1 MTFIPSVLT
10 KNDTNNSTTL
20 TTNTTYTGTST
31 LITGYNT
38 ILVTLT
44 STENSNAGGLEIQFS
59 SDNVNWKAYYTD
71 TYFNGTIFSKTYKI
85 IDSYYRIKY
94 DTDSATFTIMS
105 RLSTVIDNDATSI
118 NSFYS
123 NIDDGYHD
131 AFGKLRVSNP
141 YTLLDIKFPSETLID
156 STTEF
161 LSNNMIICTK
171 LENATAT
178 FGSSKCVMTTLTNG
192 GYYITQSR
200 KYCIYQP
207 GKSLLFLASGIIDDI
222 TNSGTYTARIGYF
235 DENNGLF
242 FENNSGSLNVVL
254 RNKQISTYATN
265 NSAVLSGTP
274 STGGTISTTVGTGL
288 SITINTNIFFQN
300 STASGTF
307 SGNINSYDSGTGN
320 ITINNISNI
329 TGTNNTTDTYNILYN
344 QINIVDTSISQNN
357 WNIDKFVGTGISGL
371 NLNFQTSQLFVI
383 DFEWLSVGR
392 IRFGFYLFGRI
403 YYCHQITNV
412 NVLTAPYM
420 LTPNLPIRHE
430 IRLTSGQVTLTQIC
444 SSVISEGGYNPI
456 GRPFSINNGI
466 STISAVNNTRT
477 PLLALRGNSTAASSS
492 NNRYNHQNIVPSN
505 IQIFDSTNN
514 RNVFYEILLYLAPS
528 TQTATWQAVNDNSIA
543 EYALGNTIT
552 SISGTPIVIDSGYVV
567 GKGDVIFSNLSQ
579 IFTNLIQITSN
590 IDNVSYVLVIAAT
603 GIGSDAPCLSSI
615 NWNESF

>member
-178 FGSSKCVMTTLTNG
+178 FGSSKCVMTTLTND

-456 GRPFSINNGI
+456 GRPFSISNNIIAI
-466 STISAVNNTRT
+466 STSTSET
-477 PLLALRGNSTAASSS
+477 PILALRGNLASASSS
-492 NNRYNHQNIVPSN
+492 NNQYYHQQIVPSLISVFGTSN
-505 IQIFDSTNN
+505 PDFIF
-514 RNVFYEILLYLAPS
+514 RIRLYLAPS
-528 TQTATWQAVNDNSIA
+528 SPTVSSWTAVDNNSISQ
-543 EYALGNTIT
+543 YAVGGGNISNIT
-552 SISGTPIVIDSGYVV
+552 NTNILIDNGYAN
-567 GKGDVIFSNLSQ
+567 GKGSVVFQSLDAIFNNL
-579 IFTNLIQITSN
+579 TQITSDIN
-590 IDNVSYVLVIAAT
+590 NN
-603 GIGSDAPCLSSI
+603 SDVFLITAQTLSSNADIYASI
-615 NWNESF
+615 NWNEAY

>member
-38 ILVTLT
+38 IVVTLT

-71 TYFNGTIFSKTYKI
+71 TYFTGTIFSKTYKI
-85 IDSYYRIKY
+85 IDIYYRINY
-94 DTDSATFTIMS
+94 TTTSATFTITS

-141 YTLLDIKFPSETLID
+141 LTLLDIKFPSD
-156 STTEF
+156 TTGTSEF

-178 FGSSKCVMTTLTNG
+178 FGSSKCVMTATIDG

-200 KYCIYQP
+200 KYCIDQP
-207 GKSLLFLASGIIDDI
+207 LISLLFLAFGIIDDI

-242 FENNSGSLNVVL
+242 FENNSGTMNIVL
-254 RNKQISTYATN
+254 RN
-265 NSAVLSGTP
+265 NSVDE
-274 STGGTISTTVGTGL
+274 
-288 SITINTNIFFQN
+288 SIAQT
-300 STASGTF
+300 
-307 SGNINSYDSGTGN
+307 
-320 ITINNISNI
+320 
-329 TGTNNTTDTYNILYN
+329 
-344 QINIVDTSISQNN
+344 N
-357 WNIDKFVGTGISGL
+357 WNIDKFNGTGISGL
-371 NLNFQTSQLFVI
+371 TIDFEKAQLFVI

-403 YYCHQITNV
+403 YYCHQITNI
-412 NVLTAPYM
+412 NSLTVPYM

-430 IRLTSGQVTLTQIC
+430 IRLTSAGTVKLTQIC

-456 GRPFSINNGI
+456 GRPFSISNNI
-466 STISAVNNTRT
+466 TYITASTTET
-477 PLLALRGNSTAASSS
+477 PILALRGNLASASSS
-492 NNRYNHQNIVPSN
+492 NNQYNHQQIVPSS
-505 IQIFDSTNN
+505 ISVFGASKPDFIF
-514 RNVFYEILLYLAPS
+514 RIRLYLASNSP
-528 TQTATWQAVNDNSIA
+528 TVTTWTAVDNNSVSQ
-543 EYALGNTIT
+543 YALGSTNISNITNTNILVNSSYANGEGT
-552 SISGTPIVIDSGYVV
+552 VAFQNLDSI
-567 GKGDVIFSNLSQ
+567 FN
-579 IFTNLIQITSN
+579 NLIQVTSDINNNSDVFLIT
-590 IDNVSYVLVIAAT
+590 AQA
-603 GIGSDAPCLSSI
+603 LSGNPDIYASI
-615 NWNESF
+615 NWSEAY